1 MPSWLGSLQFR
12 LILAFTLTLALA
24 LGAVG
29 ALVSFAAETESD
41 RFQARSQE
49 FRMGRVHRMIARR
62 YAENMDWAAVQPSL
76 EQAGSFYGRRFLVTD
91 ADGQIVADSH
101 PGDGKERTNKR
112 HKGRSS
118 PIVLEGRE
126 VGSLVLV
133 SDGEGHGPE
142 RRFFGGPPSF
152 LSSGLS
158 AGPGTAG
165 ASTGTGPAG
174 EPVVSLVAATVNKA
188 LLWTGVAA
196 AIVGIVLIAFA
207 SRRILAPLQT
217 LGGAAQ
223 RLGEG
228 DLAQRVPVAGPSEI
242 RQLGSAFNVMAE
254 NLQAAEQQRRN
265 LTADVA
271 HELRT
276 PLSNIQGYL
285 DAVNDGLLQP
295 DEATMATLRQQTAH
309 LVTLVEDLRLLALAE
324 AGSLVLHTQ
333 SEALQPLLEEVL
345 EAFRPRADAKNVR
358 LYLDV
363 AAGLPDVELDR
374 TRISQVV
381 GNLLENAIVNT
392 PEGGAVTVSAVS
404 AGSDRATV
412 TVTVSVG
419 DTGPGI
425 APEELE
431 RVFDR
436 FYRVDPSRA
445 RATGGA
451 GLGLT
456 IARQLVEAHGGS
468 IRVESE
474 PGQGATFS
482 FSLPVRQGS

>member
-29 ALVSFAAETESD
+29 AMVSLAAETETE

-49 FRMGRVHRMIARR
+49 FRVGRVHRMVARR

-76 EQAGSFYGRRFLVTD
+76 EQAGTFYGRRFLVTND
-91 ADGQIVADSH
+91 DGQVVADSH
-101 PGDGKERTNKR
+101 PGKGKSRWSKH
-112 HKGRSS
+112 HKDRWA
-118 PIVLEGRE
+118 PIVLEGQE
-126 VGSLVLV
+126 IGALVLV
-133 SDGEGHGPE
+133 DDGEGPGPG
-142 RRFFGGPPSF
+142 RRFFGGPPPF
-152 LSSGLS
+152 LMAGQEPASAS
-158 AGPGTAG
+158 AGTE
-165 ASTGTGPAG
+165 PAG
-174 EPVVSLVAATVNKA
+174 EPLVSRVTSTVNRS

-196 AIVGIVLIAFA
+196 AIGGILLIAFA

-228 DLAQRVPVAGPSEI
+228 DLGQRVPASGPSEI
-242 RQLGSAFNVMAE
+242 RNLGNTFNTMAE
-254 NLQAAEQQRRN
+254 NLEAAEQQRRN

-295 DEATMATLRQQTAH
+295 DEATMGTLRQQTAH

-333 SEALQPLLEEVL
+333 PEALQPLLEESV
-345 EAFRPRADAKNVR
+345 EAFRPRAEAKSIGLTLDA
-358 LYLDV
+358 
-363 AAGLPDVELDR
+363 AEGLPEVELDR

-392 PEGGAVTVSAVS
+392 PEGGAVAVGAAHEGEAVAVS
-404 AGSDRATV
+404 
-412 TVTVSVG
+412 VS

-425 APEELE
+425 GAEDLE

-474 PGQGATFS
+474 VGQGATFT
-482 FSLPVRQGS
+482 FFLPVRQGS

>member
-12 LILAFTLTLALA
+12 LIVAFTLTLALA

-29 ALVSFAAETESD
+29 LLVSLAAETETD

-49 FRMGRVHRMIARR
+49 FRMGRVHRMVAHR

-76 EQAGSFYGRRFLVTD
+76 EQAGSFYGRRFVVTD
-91 ADGQIVADSH
+91 SDGQVVADSH
-101 PGDGKERTNKR
+101 PGKGKSRWGR
-112 HKGRSS
+112 HHKGRSA
-118 PIVLEGRE
+118 PIVFEGRE

-133 SDGEGHGPE
+133 ADNEGPASG
-142 RRFFGGPPSF
+142 RRFFGGPPPF
-152 LSSGLS
+152 LSSGQEPAS
-158 AGPGTAG
+158 ASNGSEPMG
-165 ASTGTGPAG
+165 APA
-174 EPVVSLVAATVNKA
+174 VSRVTATVNKA

-196 AIVGIVLIAFA
+196 AIGGILLIAFA

-228 DLAQRVPVAGPSEI
+228 DLGQRVPAAGPSEI
-242 RQLGSAFNVMAE
+242 RRLGDTFNAMAE
-254 NLQAAEQQRRN
+254 NLEAAERQRRN

-295 DEATMATLRQQTAH
+295 DEATMSTLRQQTAH

-324 AGSLVLHTQ
+324 AGSLVLLTRPE
-333 SEALQPLLEEVL
+333 SLLSLLEESV
-345 EAFRPRADAKNVR
+345 EAFRPRADAKQIR
-358 LYLDV
+358 LELDV
-363 AAGLPDVELDR
+363 ADGLPEIELDR

-392 PEGGAVTVSAVS
+392 PEGGAVTIS
-404 AGSDRATV
+404 V
-412 TVTVSVG
+412 TDDGDNVTVSVA
-419 DTGPGI
+419 DTGSGI
-425 APEELE
+425 APEDLE

-456 IARQLVEAHGGS
+456 IARQLVEAHGGA
-468 IRVESE
+468 IQVESE
-474 PGQGATFS
+474 VGRGATFS
-482 FSLPVRQGS
+482 FYLPVTQGS

>member
-29 ALVSFAAETESD
+29 VMVSLAAEKETD

-49 FRMGRVHRMIARR
+49 FRLGRVHRMIAHR

-76 EQAGSFYGRRFLVTD
+76 EQAGSFYGRRFLITD
-91 ADGQIVADSH
+91 DDGQVVADSH
-101 PGDGKERTNKR
+101 PRRGKTYTGKR
-112 HKGRSS
+112 YKGRSA

-126 VGSLVLV
+126 VGALVLV
-133 SDGEGHGPE
+133 ADNADSDGPGPG
-142 RRFFGGPPSF
+142 RRFWGGPPFF
-152 LSSGLS
+152 LSPDSET
-158 AGPGTAG
+158 AAPFNGP
-165 ASTGTGPAG
+165 GPAG
-174 EPVVSLVAATVNKA
+174 EPLVSRVASAVNKF

-196 AIVGIVLIAFA
+196 AIGGILLTAFA

-228 DLAQRVPVAGPSEI
+228 DLSQRVPASGPSEI
-242 RQLGSAFNVMAE
+242 RQLGNTFNVMAE

-295 DEATMATLRQQTAH
+295 DEATMAALRQQTAH

-324 AGSLVLHTQ
+324 AGSLVLQTRPESLQ
-333 SEALQPLLEEVL
+333 SLLEDSV
-345 EAFRPRADAKNVR
+345 EAFRPRAEVKNIRLTLDAPK
-358 LYLDV
+358 
-363 AAGLPDVELDR
+363 GLPDIELDR
-374 TRISQVV
+374 TRIAQAV
-381 GNLLENAIVNT
+381 GNLIENAFVNT
-392 PEGGAVTVSAVS
+392 PEGGAVTVSAEVMDD
-404 AGSDRATV
+404 A
-412 TVTVSVG
+412 VTVSVA

-425 APEELE
+425 APEDLE

-445 RATGGA
+445 RSTGGA

-456 IARQLVEAHGGS
+456 IARQLVEAHGGA
-468 IRVESE
+468 IRVESRVGE
-474 PGQGATFS
+474 GATFY
-482 FSLPVRQGS
+482 FDLPLPQGS

>member
-1 MPSWLGSLQFR
+1 MPSWVGSLQFR

-62 YAENMDWAAVQPSL
+62 YAENMDWATVQPSL

-91 ADGQIVADSH
+91 ADGRIVADSH
-101 PGDGKERTNKR
+101 PGQEKRHPGKR
-112 HKGRSS
+112 HKDRSA

-126 VGSLVLV
+126 VGALLLV
-133 SDGEGHGPE
+133 SDGEGRGPE
-142 RRFFGGPPSF
+142 RRFFDGPPPF
-152 LSSGLS
+152 LSSLPSGAEPPNATTGL
-158 AGPGTAG
+158 
-165 ASTGTGPAG
+165 GPAG
-174 EPVVSLVAATVNKA
+174 EPVVSLVTATVNKA

-196 AIVGIVLIAFA
+196 AILGIALIAFA

-228 DLAQRVPVAGPSEI
+228 DLSQRVPASGPSEI
-242 RQLGSAFNVMAE
+242 RHLGNTFNAMAE

-324 AGSLVLHTQ
+324 AGTLVLQTRLESIQ
-333 SEALQPLLEEVL
+333 SLLEESV
-345 EAFRPRADAKNVR
+345 EAFRPRADAKNIR
-358 LYLDV
+358 LTLEV
-363 AAGLPDVELDR
+363 AAWLPEVELDR
-374 TRISQVV
+374 TRVSQVM
-381 GNLLENAIVNT
+381 GNLLDNAIVNT
-392 PEGGAVTVSAVS
+392 PEGGAVTVGAYRDGELVAVS
-404 AGSDRATV
+404 VA
-412 TVTVSVG
+412 
-419 DTGPGI
+419 DTGPGLS
-425 APEELE
+425 PEDLE

-436 FYRVDPSRA
+436 FYRVDPSRS

-468 IRVESE
+468 IRAESE
-474 PGQGATFS
+474 VGNGAAFS
-482 FSLPVRQGS
+482 FFLPLTPGS

>member
-1 MPSWLGSLQFR
+1 M
-12 LILAFTLTLALA
+12 
-24 LGAVG
+24 
-29 ALVSFAAETESD
+29 
-41 RFQARSQE
+41 
-49 FRMGRVHRMIARR
+49 
-62 YAENMDWAAVQPSL
+62 
-76 EQAGSFYGRRFLVTD
+76 
-91 ADGQIVADSH
+91 
-101 PGDGKERTNKR
+101 
-112 HKGRSS
+112 
-118 PIVLEGRE
+118 
-126 VGSLVLV
+126 
-133 SDGEGHGPE
+133 
-142 RRFFGGPPSF
+142 
-152 LSSGLS
+152 
-158 AGPGTAG
+158 
-165 ASTGTGPAG
+165 
-174 EPVVSLVAATVNKA
+174 
-188 LLWTGVAA
+188 AA
-196 AIVGIVLIAFA
+196 AIGGILLIAFA

-228 DLAQRVPVAGPSEI
+228 DLGQRVPASGPSEI
-242 RQLGSAFNVMAE
+242 RQLGNTFNTMAE

-295 DEATMATLRQQTAH
+295 DEATMSTLRQQTAH

-324 AGSLVLHTQ
+324 AGSLVLQ
-333 SEALQPLLEEVL
+333 AQPESLPSLLEESV

-358 LYLDV
+358 LTLDV
-363 AAGLPDVELDR
+363 AEGLPEVELDR

-392 PEGGAVTVSAVS
+392 PEGGAVTITAT
-404 AGSDRATV
+404 AQAETATV
-412 TVTVSVG
+412 AVA

-425 APEELE
+425 APEDLE

-436 FYRVDPSRA
+436 FYRIDPSRA

-456 IARQLVEAHGGS
+456 IARQLVGAHGGA
-468 IRVESE
+468 IQAESE
-474 PGQGATFS
+474 PGQGATFR

>member
-29 ALVSFAAETESD
+29 ALVSFAAETETD

-49 FRMGRVHRMIARR
+49 FRIGRVHRMIAHR

-91 ADGQIVADSH
+91 AEGQVVADSH
-101 PGDGKERTNKR
+101 PGQGKAHMSRR
-112 HKGRSS
+112 HKSQS
-118 PIVLEGRE
+118 APIFLEGQE
-126 VGSLVLV
+126 VGSLLLV
-133 SDGEGHGPE
+133 SENNGRGPE
-142 RRFFGGPPSF
+142 RRFFDGPPPF
-152 LSSGLS
+152 LSSLS
-158 AGPGTAG
+158 AGPEPAGTP
-165 ASTGTGPAG
+165 TGSGPAG
-174 EPVVSLVAATVNKA
+174 EPLISRVTSTVNRA

-196 AIVGIVLIAFA
+196 AIGGILLIAFA
-207 SRRILAPLQT
+207 SRRILSPLQT

-228 DLAQRVPVAGPSEI
+228 DLSQRVPASGPSEI
-242 RQLGSAFNVMAE
+242 RQLGNTFNVMAE
-254 NLQAAEQQRRN
+254 NLEAAEQQRRN

-324 AGSLVLHTQ
+324 AGSLVLLTHAESIQ
-333 SEALQPLLEEVL
+333 SLLEESV
-345 EAFRPRADAKNVR
+345 EAFRPRADAKNIH
-358 LYLDV
+358 LTLE
-363 AAGLPDVELDR
+363 AAGGLPDVELDR

-381 GNLLENAIVNT
+381 GNLLENAVVNT
-392 PEGGAVTVSAVS
+392 PEGG
-404 AGSDRATV
+404 TV
-412 TVTVSVG
+412 TASVTLEAETVSVSVT
-419 DTGPGI
+419 DTGPGL
-425 APEELE
+425 APEDLE

-456 IARQLVEAHGGS
+456 IARQLVEAHGGA

-474 PGQGATFS
+474 SGQGATFS

>member
-12 LILAFTLTLALA
+12 LIVAFTLTLALA

-29 ALVSFAAETESD
+29 LLVSLAAETETD

-49 FRMGRVHRMIARR
+49 FRMGRVHRMIAHR

-76 EQAGSFYGRRFLVTD
+76 EQAGSFYGRRFVVTD
-91 ADGQIVADSH
+91 ADGQVVADSH
-101 PGDGKERTNKR
+101 PGKSKFRSHWDRH
-112 HKGRSS
+112 HKGRSA
-118 PIVLEGRE
+118 PIVFEGRE

-133 SDGEGHGPE
+133 ADNEGPASG
-142 RRFFGGPPSF
+142 RRFFDGPPPF
-152 LSSGLS
+152 LSSGEEPAAAS
-158 AGPGTAG
+158 NGTE
-165 ASTGTGPAG
+165 PAG
-174 EPVVSLVAATVNKA
+174 EPVVSRVTATVNKA

-196 AIVGIVLIAFA
+196 AIGGILLIAYA

-217 LGGAAQ
+217 LGRAAQ

-228 DLAQRVPVAGPSEI
+228 DLGQRVPASGPSEI
-242 RQLGSAFNVMAE
+242 RRLGDTFNAMAE
-254 NLQAAEQQRRN
+254 NLEAAEQQRRN

-295 DEATMATLRQQTAH
+295 DEATMSTLRQQTAH

-324 AGSLVLHTQ
+324 AGSLVLLTRPESLQ
-333 SEALQPLLEEVL
+333 SLLEESV
-345 EAFRPRADAKNVR
+345 EAFRPRADAKQIR
-358 LYLDV
+358 LALEIDD
-363 AAGLPDVELDR
+363 GLPEVELDR

-392 PEGGAVTVSAVS
+392 PEGGAVTISAT
-404 AGSDRATV
+404 GDGDM
-412 TVTVSVG
+412 VTVSVA
-419 DTGPGI
+419 DTGHGI
-425 APEELE
+425 APEDLE
-431 RVFDR
+431 RVFYR

-445 RATGGA
+445 RSTGGA

-474 PGQGATFS
+474 LGRGAIFS
-482 FSLPVRQGS
+482 FYLPVTQGF

>member
-24 LGAVG
+24 LGTVG
-29 ALVSFAAETESD
+29 ALVSLAAETETK
-41 RFQARSQE
+41 RFQTRSQE
-49 FRMGRVHRMIARR
+49 FRVSLVHRMVARR
-62 YAENMDWAAVQPSL
+62 YAENMDWATVQPSL
-76 EQAGSFYGRRFLVTD
+76 EQAGTFFGLRFLVTD
-91 ADGQIVADSH
+91 ADGQVVADSH
-101 PGDGKERTNKR
+101 PGKAKAKPGKSHR
-112 HKGRSS
+112 GRSA
-118 PIVLEGRE
+118 PIVLEGE
-126 VGSLVLV
+126 EIGSLQLV
-133 SDGEGHGPE
+133 ADPGRPGPG
-142 RRFFGGPPSF
+142 RRFFGGPPAFF
-152 LSSGLS
+152 LSD
-158 AGPGTAG
+158 PETA
-165 ASTGTGPAG
+165 APSTGPDQGA
-174 EPVVSLVAATVNKA
+174 EPLVSRVTSTVNKS
-188 LLWTGVAA
+188 LLWTGAAA
-196 AIVGIVLIAFA
+196 AIGGILLISFA

-228 DLAQRVPVAGPSEI
+228 DLGQRVPVSGPSEI
-242 RQLGSAFNVMAE
+242 RNLGDTFNTMAE
-254 NLQAAEQQRRN
+254 NLESAEQQRRN

-324 AGSLVLHTQ
+324 AGSLVLHIQ
-333 SEALQPLLEEVL
+333 PELLQPLLEESV
-345 EAFRPRADAKNVR
+345 EAFRPRAEAKTINLT
-358 LYLDV
+358 LYG
-363 AAGLPDVELDR
+363 AEGLPEVELDR

-381 GNLLENAIVNT
+381 GNLLENAIVNA
-392 PEGGAVTVSAVS
+392 PEGGGVAVS
-404 AGSDRATV
+404 AARDGETV
-412 TVTVSVG
+412 VVSVS

-425 APEELE
+425 GAEDLE

-445 RATGGA
+445 RSTGGA

-468 IRVESE
+468 IRVASE
-474 PGQGATFS
+474 VGRGTVFS
-482 FSLPVRQGS
+482 FYLPVTQGS